1 MGSFLGTFF
10 VCNSQQPRIWGLYSA
25 FREDLL
31 CMILI
36 LLCIPLCGFMVNF
49 IVVHRGAILG
59 DMSYDDACG
68 LASCCSLGFAA
79 SSVAMAVA
87 GKKVV
92 QMGIMRPDLL
102 SAENM
107 RAVKFGS

>member
-1 MGSFLGTFF
+1 M
-10 VCNSQQPRIWGLYSA
+10 VA
-25 FREDLL
+25 LL
-31 CMILI
+31 LI
-36 LLCIPLCGFMVNF
+36 EAVALCGFMVNF

-87 GKKVV
+87 GKKAME
-92 QMGIMRPDLL
+92 MGVMRPDLL
-102 SAENM
+102 HAESM
-107 RAVKFGS
+107 RAVKFGSSIGFYALVAGLLPGGTARGT